1 MKMINEAKM
10 ISKEIKEL
18 KIRKLFLVKSS
29 LTGVAFGTIIMLIP
43 LLICFNLLLIYSL
56 VPLMIVLISFFV
68 FVMLTLIEH
77 FYYEALMIYDP
88 RVKNINLKPLKRSN
102 MLFTGI
108 FVFILMIIAFII
120 VKSLK
125 AI

>member
-1 MKMINEAKM
+1 MKLIKDAKI
-10 ISKEIKEL
+10 ISKEIEEL
-18 KIRKLFLVKSS
+18 KINKLFIVKST
-29 LTGVAFGTIIMLIP
+29 LTGVAFGTVIMLIP

-56 VPLMIVLISFFV
+56 VPLLIVIISFFI

-77 FYYEALMIYDP
+77 FYYEALMIYDN

-102 MLFTGI
+102 MLFLGI

-120 VKSLK
+120 VKALK